1 MGGGRRQSYA
11 QRGADVRYN
20 LEITLEEAFSGVEKE
35 IKIPSTV
42 TCEKC
47 HGHGTKDGKE
57 APVCSECRGS
67 GKIRMQKG
75 FFVVEQA
82 CPHCHGTGR
91 MVKEACPDCKGAGV
105 LNQEKT
111 IKVKIPAGIED
122 DTRMRI
128 AGAGEA
134 GSRGGENGDLYVLS
148 A

>member
-1 MGGGRRQSYA
+1 
-11 QRGADVRYN
+11 
-20 LEITLEEAFSGVEKE
+20 
-35 IKIPSTV
+35 
-42 TCEKC
+42 
-47 HGHGTKDGKE
+47 
-57 APVCSECRGS
+57 
-67 GKIRMQKG
+67 MQKG